1 MFLDAQSSQWA
12 AAVGVGG
19 GKVSQIKS
27 LSLHCNMPGR
37 KLPRW
42 AEPILTY
49 SRQRERFFHIKPCL
63 SSSTGM
69 KVAQQREGCWEH
81 KSHRCTEAAE
91 SAERNAE
98 RNAVLWQ
105 FMANSCFMTWT
116 EGSGRLEIRFTY
128 TMFTMDRSNLLQQLK
143 YVHFKSLD
151 FVKVILSSLSFSN
164 WSIIPSI

>member
-98 RNAVLWQ
+98 RNAVFKNIYHQNDCACPTHVPVTVHGKQLLYDLNW
-105 FMANSCFMTWT
+105 
-116 EGSGRLEIRFTY
+116 RFRTTGDQIY
-128 TMFTMDRSNLLQQLK
+128 LHDVYNG
-143 YVHFKSLD
+143 
-151 FVKVILSSLSFSN
+151 
-164 WSIIPSI
+164 